1 MVLTVIISVIV
12 VFGIV
17 ALLILNHP
25 SFGRTPRGER
35 LERISRSPNFRDGHF
50 QNIHPTQQITSDKGR
65 FYTFWEFLF
74 GKKVR
79 LEPETPIAAQK
90 QDLHHLDRTE
100 DILVWF
106 GHSSCFIQLDG
117 KRFLIDPVLTN
128 RFPVSFMFKPFRGT
142 DIYSPD
148 DIPDIDYLIIT
159 HDHWDHLDY
168 GTVKDI
174 KNRVGK
180 VVCGLGVGEHFEYWG
195 YDKDRILEMD
205 WKDSVSLSNGFRI
218 TCLPAR
224 HFSGRGLSPNNTLW
238 AAFMLDTPTQRIF
251 IAGDGGYDTH
261 FAEIGK
267 TFAPID
273 LAIMENGQYNNDWRY
288 IHLLPEELQKAV
300 KDISAKRTLTVHN
313 SKFALSRHTWDEPLN
328 NVSRIMEKENIN
340 LLTPMVGEKIY
351 LKDTTQVFTKWWEGD

>member
-1 MVLTVIISVIV
+1 MHDRDLLLT
-12 VFGIV
+12 
-17 ALLILNHP
+17 H
-25 SFGRTPRGER
+25 
-35 LERISRSPNFRDGHF
+35 
-50 QNIHPTQQITSDKGR
+50 
-65 FYTFWEFLF
+65 FLF
-74 GKKVR
+74 S
-79 LEPETPIAAQK
+79 
-90 QDLHHLDRTE
+90 D
-100 DILVWF
+100 
-106 GHSSCFIQLDG
+106 C
-117 KRFLIDPVLTN
+117 LT
-128 RFPVSFMFKPFRGT
+128 
-142 DIYSPD
+142 
-148 DIPDIDYLIIT
+148 
-159 HDHWDHLDY
+159 H
-168 GTVKDI
+168 
-174 KNRVGK
+174 
-180 VVCGLGVGEHFEYWG
+180 HFEYWG